1 MKIVIPNNEQ
11 QLEGQIKQIIQTAA
25 PALLKTEGFKILLPK
40 TDASLES
47 FKTEPVKYNQTDIKS
62 YLGTNVF
69 SNLNIKYRRKGPVI
83 NLGELTEGTQV
94 KRLMIDTALF
104 VVTQTKN
111 VVTTAIQGR
120 DGTVKEY
127 ISLGDYKVSIKGVIA
142 GYPGTYP
149 QLKVQGK
156 YNSSVAD
163 LIDACNDNRAVDVES
178 WYLTMFGIYKLVIT
192 DFTIGQNEGEFALQP
207 FEISALSDVPFQ
219 LDITK

>member
-25 PALLKTEGFKILLPK
+25 PSLLKTGGFKILLPK
-40 TDASLES
+40 TDAYRES
-47 FKTEPVKYNQTDIKS
+47 FKSQPVKSNQTNIQS

-69 SNLNIKYRRKGPVI
+69 SNLNIQYIIKGENKPQI
-83 NLGELTEGTQV
+83 
-94 KRLMIDTALF
+94 KRLMVDTALF

-111 VVTTAIQGR
+111 IITTPIQGR

-127 ISLGDYKVSIKGVIA
+127 ISLGDYKVNIKGVIA

-149 QLKVQGK
+149 QLKAQGA
-156 YNSSVAD
+156 YNSPVAD
-163 LIDACNDNRAVDVES
+163 LIDACNVNRAVDVES

-207 FEISALSDVPFQ
+207 FEISALSDTPFQ
-219 LDITK
+219 LDITQ

>member
-40 TDASLES
+40 TDATVES
-47 FKTEPVKYNQTDIKS
+47 FKDTPVKFNQTAIKS

-69 SNLNIKYRRKGPVI
+69 SNLNIKYRTKGD
-83 NLGELTEGTQV
+83 NTTEV
-94 KRLMIDTALF
+94 RRLMIDTALF
-104 VVTQTKN
+104 VITQTKN
-111 VVTTAIQGR
+111 VITTAIQGR

-127 ISLGDYKVSIKGVIA
+127 VSLGDYKITIKGVIA

-149 QLKVQGK
+149 QSKAQGEF
-156 YNSSVAD
+156 NSPVSD

-192 DFTIGQNEGEFALQP
+192 DFTIGQNEGEYSLQP
-207 FEISALSDVPFQ
+207 FEITALSDTPFQ

>member
-40 TDASLES
+40 TDASTES
-47 FKTEPVKYNQTDIKS
+47 FKSEPVKYNQTDIKS

-69 SNLNIKYRRKGPVI
+69 SNLNIKYRTKG
-83 NLGELTEGTQV
+83 EGTTQV

-149 QLKVQGK
+149 QSKVQGK
-156 YNSSVAD
+156 YNSPVAD

-192 DFTIGQNEGEFALQP
+192 DFTIGQNEGEFSLQP
-207 FEISALSDVPFQ
+207 FEISALSDTPFQ

>member
-40 TDASLES
+40 TDAYTQS
-47 FKTEPVKYNQTDIKS
+47 FKSEPVKSNQTAIQS
-62 YLGTNVF
+62 YLSTPVF
-69 SNLNIKYRRKGPVI
+69 SNLNLIVDQDEQSRV
-83 NLGELTEGTQV
+83 
-94 KRLMIDTALF
+94 MIDTALF

-111 VVTTAIQGR
+111 VVTTPIQGR

-127 ISLGDYKVSIKGVIA
+127 ISLGDYKVTIKGIIS
-142 GYPGTYP
+142 GYQGTYP
-149 QLKVQGK
+149 QYETQGK
-156 YNSSVAD
+156 YNSPVQD
-163 LIDACNDNRAVDVES
+163 LLTICQSNKAINVES
-178 WYLTMFGIYKLVIT
+178 WYLTMFGIHKLVIT

-207 FEISALSDVPFQ
+207 FEITALSDTPFQ